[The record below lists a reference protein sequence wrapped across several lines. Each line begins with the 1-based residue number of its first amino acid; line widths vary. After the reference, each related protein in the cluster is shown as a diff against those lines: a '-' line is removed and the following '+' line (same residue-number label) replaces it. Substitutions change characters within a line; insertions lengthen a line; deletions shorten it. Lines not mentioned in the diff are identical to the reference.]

1 MSYLVV
7 CKSQGKNYLLLNEY
21 ETGYAI
27 QGYDNKEDVM
37 YAFRQYT
44 EKFKMD
50 QTWLM
55 SATMGMVQMNPTALV
70 APENPEDLR
79 KYLMNGNV
87 VQVSGGV
94 LGRGYTGTE
103 VNEDILKLEGFSIW
117 DECMRRAG
125 LKN

>member
-21 ETGYAI
+21 ADGNAI
-27 QGYDNKEDVM
+27 QGYDNKEELMFSFKAYV
-37 YAFRQYT
+37 
-44 EKFKMD
+44 EKLQMD
-50 QTWLM
+50 HSWAM

-70 APENPEDLR
+70 APENAEDLR
-79 KYLMNGNV
+79 KYLVNGNI

-103 VNEDILKLEGFSIW
+103 VTDEILKLEGFSIW